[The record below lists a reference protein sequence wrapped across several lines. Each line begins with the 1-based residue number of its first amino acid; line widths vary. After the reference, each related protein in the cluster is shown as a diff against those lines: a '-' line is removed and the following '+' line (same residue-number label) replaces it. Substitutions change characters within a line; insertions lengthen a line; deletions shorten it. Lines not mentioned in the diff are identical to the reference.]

1 MKESLRPVS
10 VPRLSLPISRMFIA
24 WYLVLAVE
32 VADGGRLPVGIA
44 DGAREMLETDW
55 LTLTPK

>member
-1 MKESLRPVS
+1 V
-10 VPRLSLPISRMFIA
+10 V
-24 WYLVLAVE
+24 LVDG